1 MADPATPSTDG
12 FPQSEWKAP
21 DTGIQLAPG
30 GAAAARAMGVA
41 VPETPA
47 PAAAF
52 QAAPTVAPKH
62 VPVVVDL
69 SGRALTKTFDLQ
81 WPKSVDGV
89 ELRQVMV
96 QRISTAEMV
105 AFVDRV
111 RNTPDGDDLPYPIF
125 RRVDGAALSV
135 AEWGALDPDD
145 TETLTKDGNDFLPA
159 RWRTVMAP
167 APSIPP
173 APATTDNSSA
183 Q

>member
-1 MADPATPSTDG
+1 MADPANPGADG
-12 FPQSEWKAP
+12 FPRSEWQAP

-41 VPETPA
+41 VPEAPA
-47 PAAAF
+47 PAATF
-52 QAAPTVAPKH
+52 DPAPPVPPKH

-69 SGRALTKTFDLQ
+69 SGRPLTRTFDLQ

-111 RNTPDGDDLPYPIF
+111 RNTADGDDLPYPIF
-125 RRVDGAALSV
+125 RRVDGAPLSA
-135 AEWGALDPDD
+135 AEWGALDTDD
-145 TETLTKDGNDFLPA
+145 TEILTKDGNNFLPA
-159 RWRTVMAP
+159 RWRTA
-167 APSIPP
+167 S
-173 APATTDNSSA
+173 TSA
-183 Q
+183 A